1 VAFYLQQDEIQ
12 MKSGAERMLARL
24 TAFNDRLIPGRSLD
38 EQMDNTFILARQL
51 GFDALVY
58 DYTPVP
64 MDQNGALITPSV
76 LELRNTPQD
85 WHALWCSEGFY
96 QIDPVQHLAL
106 STVSPFVWSYDVKA
120 DTPLKKVM
128 DPCHAPVSSY
138 LHDQQL
144 TCGVSVPIHLPR
156 GGFAS
161 LTGLRVGKTRTVLQ
175 DAQHTLADFSLITHA
190 LQEAAYPLFGK
201 ELRSYPHIRLTKRE
215 RECLKWAAEG
225 LTAAEIAT
233 QLSRSLAVVTL
244 HLASAMHKLGA
255 KNRVQAVVRATHYRL
270 LED

>member
-1 VAFYLQQDEIQ
+1 
-12 MKSGAERMLARL
+12 M
-24 TAFNDRLIPGRSLD
+24 
-38 EQMDNTFILARQL
+38 
-51 GFDALVY
+51 
-58 DYTPVP
+58 
-64 MDQNGALITPSV
+64 
-76 LELRNTPQD
+76 
-85 WHALWCSEGFY
+85 
-96 QIDPVQHLAL
+96 QHLAL
-106 STVSPFVWSYDVKA
+106 NTVSPFVWSYEAKA
-120 DTPLKKVM
+120 QTALQKII

-161 LTGLRVGKTRTVLQ
+161 LTGLRTGKAHTVLE
-175 DAQHTLADFSLITHA
+175 DAQQSLSDFGLISHA
-190 LQEAAYPLFGK
+190 LQEAAYPLFSN
-201 ELRSYPHIRLTKRE
+201 ELRTYPHIRLTKRE
-215 RECLKWAAEG
+215 RECLKWAADG

>member
-1 VAFYLQQDEIQ
+1 ME
-12 MKSGAERMLARL
+12 MNSGTERMLAKLADFNHRL
-24 TAFNDRLIPGRSLD
+24 MPGRSLD
-38 EQMDNTFILARQL
+38 EQMDNALTLARHL

-58 DYTPVP
+58 DYSPVP
-64 MDQNGALITPSV
+64 IDHNGALVTPSV
-76 LELRNTPQD
+76 LQLRNTPAD
-85 WHALWCSEGFY
+85 WYSLWCSEGFY

-106 STVSPFVWSYDVKA
+106 KSVSPFVWSYEPQA
-120 DTPLKKVM
+120 GTALQTII

-138 LHDQQL
+138 LHDRQM
-144 TCGVSVPIHLPR
+144 TCGVSVPVHLPR

-161 LTGLRVGKTRTVLQ
+161 LTGLRSGKARTVLQ
-175 DAQHTLADFSLITHA
+175 DARQALSDFTLIAHA
-190 LQEAAYPLFGK
+190 LQEAAYPLFSK
-201 ELRSYPHIRLTKRE
+201 ELRSYPHIHLTKRE
-215 RECLKWAAEG
+215 RECLKWAADG

-255 KNRVQAVVRATHYRL
+255 RNRVQAVVRAGHYRL

>member
-1 VAFYLQQDEIQ
+1 
-12 MKSGAERMLARL
+12 MLAKL
-24 TAFNDRLIPGRSLD
+24 TAFNNRLMPGRSLD
-38 EQMDNTFILARQL
+38 EQMDNTFILAQQL

-64 MDQNGALITPSV
+64 MDHDGALITPSV
-76 LELRNTPQD
+76 LELRNTPPD
-85 WHALWCSEGFY
+85 WHALWCGEGFY

-106 STVSPFVWSYDVKA
+106 STVSPFVWSYEAKA
-120 DTPLKKVM
+120 QTALQKII

-138 LHDQQL
+138 LHERQL

-161 LTGLRVGKTRTVLQ
+161 LTGLRTGKARSVLQ
-175 DAQHTLADFSLITHA
+175 DAQQTLADFSLITHA
-190 LQEAAYPLFGK
+190 LQEAAYPLFSK
-201 ELRSYPHIRLTKRE
+201 ELRTYPHIHLTKRE
-215 RECLKWAAEG
+215 RECLKWAADG

>member
-1 VAFYLQQDEIQ
+1 
-12 MKSGAERMLARL
+12 MLAKL
-24 TAFNDRLIPGRSLD
+24 TAINNRLMPGRSLD
-38 EQMDNTFILARQL
+38 EQMDNTFVLAQQL

-64 MDQNGALITPSV
+64 IDHDGSLITPSV
-76 LELRNTPQD
+76 LELRNTTARLARLGD
-85 WHALWCSEGFY
+85 SEGFY

-106 STVSPFVWSYDVKA
+106 RTVSPFVWSYEAKA
-120 DTPLKKVM
+120 ETALQTII

-161 LTGLRVGKTRTVLQ
+161 LTGLRTGSAGAVLQ
-175 DAQHTLADFSLITHA
+175 DARHTLPDFSLITHA
-190 LQEAAYPLFGK
+190 LQEAAYPLFSK
-201 ELRSYPHIRLTKRE
+201 ELRTYPHVHLTKRE

-225 LTAAEIAT
+225 MTAAEIAA

-255 KNRVQAVVRATHYRL
+255 RNRVQAVVRASHYRL

>member
-1 VAFYLQQDEIQ
+1 
-12 MKSGAERMLARL
+12 MLAKL
-24 TAFNDRLIPGRSLD
+24 TALNHRLMPGRSLD
-38 EQMDNTFILARQL
+38 EQMDNTFILAQQL

-58 DYTPVP
+58 DYSPVP
-64 MDQNGALITPSV
+64 IDQDGALITPSV
-76 LELRNTPQD
+76 LELRNTPPD
-85 WHALWCSEGFY
+85 WHALWCSKGFY

-106 STVSPFVWSYDVKA
+106 STVSPFVWSYDVKV
-120 DTPLKKVM
+120 DTPLQRII

-161 LTGLRVGKTRTVLQ
+161 LTGLRTGKAGNVLQ
-175 DAQHTLADFSLITHA
+175 DAQHTLSDFSLISHA
-190 LQEAAYPLFGK
+190 LQEAAYPLFSK
-201 ELRSYPHIRLTKRE
+201 ELRTYPYIHLTKRE
-215 RECLKWAAEG
+215 RECLKWAADG
-225 LTAAEIAT
+225 LTAAEIAQ

-255 KNRVQAVVRATHYRL
+255 RNRVQAVVRATHYRL

>member
-1 VAFYLQQDEIQ
+1 
-12 MKSGAERMLARL
+12 MLAKI
-24 TAFNDRLIPGRSLD
+24 TAFNTPLTPGRSLD
-38 EQMDNTFILARQL
+38 EQMDHTFILAQQL

-64 MDQNGALITPSV
+64 IDQDGSLITPSV
-76 LELRNTPQD
+76 LELRNTPPD

-106 STVSPFVWSYDVKA
+106 STVSPFVWSYDA
-120 DTPLKKVM
+120 NAQTALQDII

-138 LHDQQL
+138 LHERHL

-161 LTGLRVGKTRTVLQ
+161 LTGLRTGKASTVLK
-175 DAQHTLADFSLITHA
+175 DARHTLVDFSLITHA
-190 LQEAAYPLFGK
+190 LQEALYPLFSK
-201 ELRSYPHIRLTKRE
+201 ELRTYPHIRLTKRE

-270 LED
+270 LEE

>member
-1 VAFYLQQDEIQ
+1 
-12 MKSGAERMLARL
+12 MLTKL
-24 TAFNDRLIPGRSLD
+24 TAFNDRLMPGRSLD

-76 LELRNTPQD
+76 LELRNTPPD

-161 LTGLRVGKTRTVLQ
+161 LTGLRVGKTRTVLR
-175 DAQHTLADFSLITHA
+175 DAQHTLADFSLINTRTYEITSAFTAMGEGQDTKLVNSRDIRVSLNRPRVVKEVSKA
-190 LQEAAYPLFGK
+190 LGEDVARQLAEQLGGGYQEPGQPAPRNNLPRDEAPK
-201 ELRSYPHIRLTKRE
+201 ILR
-215 RECLKWAAEG
+215 
-225 LTAAEIAT
+225 
-233 QLSRSLAVVTL
+233 
-244 HLASAMHKLGA
+244 
-255 KNRVQAVVRATHYRL
+255 
-270 LED
+270 

>member
-1 VAFYLQQDEIQ
+1 
-12 MKSGAERMLARL
+12 MLAKL
-24 TAFNDRLIPGRSLD
+24 TALNHRLMPGRSLD
-38 EQMDNTFILARQL
+38 EQMDNTFVLAQQL

-64 MDQNGALITPSV
+64 MDQDGALITPSV
-76 LELRNTPQD
+76 LALRNTPPD

-120 DTPLKKVM
+120 DAPLQKII

-161 LTGLRVGKTRTVLQ
+161 LTGLRTGNARTVLK
-175 DAQHTLADFSLITHA
+175 DAQQTLSDFSLISHA
-190 LQEAAYPLFGK
+190 LPEAASPLF
-201 ELRSYPHIRLTKRE
+201 RQDIRP
-215 RECLKWAAEG
+215 
-225 LTAAEIAT
+225 
-233 QLSRSLAVVTL
+233 
-244 HLASAMHKLGA
+244 
-255 KNRVQAVVRATHYRL
+255 
-270 LED
+270 

>member
-1 VAFYLQQDEIQ
+1 
-12 MKSGAERMLARL
+12 MKSGAERMLAKL
-24 TAFNDRLIPGRSLD
+24 TAFNDRLMPGRSLE
-38 EQMDNTFILARQL
+38 EQMDNTFVLARQL

-64 MDQNGALITPSV
+64 MDPNGALITPSV
-76 LELRNTPQD
+76 LELRNTPSD

-106 STVSPFVWSYDVKA
+106 ATVSPFVWSYDVKV
-120 DTPLKKVM
+120 DTPLKKVI

-161 LTGLRVGKTRTVLQ
+161 LTGLRTGKSRSVLR
-175 DAQHTLADFSLITHA
+175 DAHHTLADFSLITHA